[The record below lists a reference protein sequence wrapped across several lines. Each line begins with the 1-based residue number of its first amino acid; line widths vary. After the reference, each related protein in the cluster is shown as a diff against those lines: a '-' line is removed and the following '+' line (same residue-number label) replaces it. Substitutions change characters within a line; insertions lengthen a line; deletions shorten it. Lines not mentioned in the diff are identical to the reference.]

1 MTMQEKDD
9 PQDEDRT
16 SVPTVLEIGG
26 YGSSE
31 EQAEIPCKPSTQL
44 NSRIDPSAMNAVN
57 DSSSSYNIGELPC
70 HPSSWPQRPL
80 MIRPTP
86 NTTTQVMGIRFADE
100 SNVIESEGFADSCCL
115 PINGGQEV
123 NVLPILLNHVLWCS

>member
-16 SVPTVLEIGG
+16 S
-26 YGSSE
+26 
-31 EQAEIPCKPSTQL
+31 
-44 NSRIDPSAMNAVN
+44 M
-57 DSSSSYNIGELPC
+57 PC
-70 HPSSWPQRPL
+70 HPSTWPQRPL

-86 NTTTQVMGIRFADE
+86 NTTTQVMGIRFAAE
-100 SNVIESEGFADSCCL
+100 ANVLENEGFANSCCL

-123 NVLPILLNHVLWCS
+123 NVLPLLLNYVLWCS